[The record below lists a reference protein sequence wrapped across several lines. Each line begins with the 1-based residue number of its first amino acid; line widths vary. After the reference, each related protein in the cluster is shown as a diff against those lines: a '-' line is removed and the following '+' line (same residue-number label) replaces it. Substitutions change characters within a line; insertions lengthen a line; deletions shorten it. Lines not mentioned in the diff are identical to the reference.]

1 MLVLGRSQ
9 VEALLDVDSLIDALA
24 LAMADLSAGRASV
37 PDRVAALVPEHDGF
51 LAAMPGFLPSAG
63 VLMTK
68 LVSLFPH
75 NDAARLPTHQAL
87 IVAFDPDTGEPT
99 ALLDGT
105 AITAAR
111 TGACSALS
119 ARLLAREDATV
130 LAVLGTGVQA
140 RSHARAICRVRPIRQ
155 IRVAGRDPA
164 RAAALAAELS
174 AVLEAEVQAVNTYAE
189 ALDGADIAAAT
200 THTAEP
206 VIRRAWLTP
215 GVHITSVG
223 YNPVEA
229 ASSTTPPWPTRW
241 CASNRVRRCS
251 PRFRPAA
258 TTCSCRSAT
267 ASSPLITCTPNW
279 ASSSPAA
286 GRGVPHRTRS
296 PSTSRSA
303 WPCRTP
309 RPRRWSSPPPAR
321 RRSARRPRCGEAT
334 NLARCRHRPGRA
346 GAGAFRPPLRLSS
359 QLPLQGSALRAS
371 LFARRRTSGG
381 RWWSTVRAARRMGG
395 TDVVRR

>member
-9 VEALLDVDSLIDALA
+9 VEALLDMDALIDALA
-24 LAMADLSAGRASV
+24 PAMADLSAGRASV

-75 NDAARLPTHQAL
+75 NDGVGLPTHQAL
-87 IVAFDPDTGEPT
+87 IVAFDPETGEPV

-111 TGACSALS
+111 TGAASALS
-119 ARLLAREDATV
+119 ARLLAREDASV

-164 RAAALAAELS
+164 KAAALAEELS
-174 AVLEAEVQAVNTYAE
+174 AVLEADVRAVSGYAE

-200 THTAEP
+200 THAAEP
-206 VIRRAWLTP
+206 VIRRPWLTP

-223 YNPVEA
+223 FNP
-229 ASSTTPPWPTRW
+229 
-241 CASNRVRRCS
+241 
-251 PRFRPAA
+251 
-258 TTCSCRSAT
+258 
-267 ASSPLITCTPNW
+267 
-279 ASSSPAA
+279 A
-286 GRGVPHRTRS
+286 GREIDDATIAEALVCVESRQAALAPLPAGSNDLLMPIRDGVITAEHVH
-296 PSTSRSA
+296 A
-303 WPCRTP
+303 EL
-309 RPRRWSSPPPAR
+309 
-321 RRSARRPRCGEAT
+321 GELVAGS
-334 NLARCRHRPGRA
+334 RPGRTA
-346 GAGAFRPPLRLSS
+346 PDQITLYKSVGVAAQDAAAAALVVASARERSIGEEITLR
-359 QLPLQGSALRAS
+359 
-371 LFARRRTSGG
+371 
-381 RWWSTVRAARRMGG
+381 
-395 TDVVRR
+395 

>member
-9 VEALLDVDSLIDALA
+9 VEALLDVDSLVDALA
-24 LAMADLSAGRASV
+24 SAMADLSAGRASV
-37 PDRVAALVPEHDGF
+37 PDRVAALVGERDGF

-75 NDAARLPTHQAL
+75 NDRLPTHQAL
-87 IVAFDPDTGEPT
+87 IVAFDPDTGEPA

-119 ARLLAREDATV
+119 TRLLAREDASV

-164 RAAALAAELS
+164 RAAALAEELS
-174 AVLEAEVQAVNTYAE
+174 AVLEAEVQAVTSYPQ

-200 THTAEP
+200 THAVEP
-206 VIRRAWLTP
+206 VIRRSWLTP

-223 YNPVEA
+223 YNPAGREIDDATVVEA
-229 ASSTTPPWPTRW
+229 LVCVESRQAALAPFP
-241 CASNRVRRCS
+241 AGSNDLLMPIRDGLITADHVYAELGELITGSKPGRTS
-251 PRFRPAA
+251 PDQITLYKSVGVAVQDAAA
-258 TTCSCRSAT
+258 TGLVVT
-267 ASSPLITCTPNW
+267 
-279 ASSSPAA
+279 
-286 GRGVPHRTRS
+286 
-296 PSTSRSA
+296 
-303 WPCRTP
+303 
-309 RPRRWSSPPPAR
+309 
-321 RRSARRPRCGEAT
+321 
-334 NLARCRHRPGRA
+334 
-346 GAGAFRPPLRLSS
+346 
-359 QLPLQGSALRAS
+359 
-371 LFARRRTSGG
+371 
-381 RWWSTVRAARRMGG
+381 AARERSIGEEI
-395 TDVVRR
+395 TLR